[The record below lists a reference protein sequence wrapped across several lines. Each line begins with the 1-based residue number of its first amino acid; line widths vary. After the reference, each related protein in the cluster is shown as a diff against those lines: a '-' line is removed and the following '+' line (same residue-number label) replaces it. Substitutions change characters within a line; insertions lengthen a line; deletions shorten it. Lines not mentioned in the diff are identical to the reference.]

1 MNLEWFHE
9 KYDKNQSVMFTVV
22 LTELMGDYGV
32 TVALIPSN
40 QWKIPLSLPE
50 DFDPGHAG
58 R

>member
-1 MNLEWFHE
+1 
-9 KYDKNQSVMFTVV
+9 MFTVV

-50 DFDPGHAG
+50 DFDPGHAC